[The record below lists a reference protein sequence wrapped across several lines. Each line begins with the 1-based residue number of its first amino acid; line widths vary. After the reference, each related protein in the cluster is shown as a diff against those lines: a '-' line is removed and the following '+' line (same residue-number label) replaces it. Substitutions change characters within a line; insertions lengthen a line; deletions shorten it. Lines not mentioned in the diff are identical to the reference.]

1 MKKINLK
8 GLSRDELDGFITG
21 IGEKSFRASQIWS
34 WIYVKGMTSF
44 ESMTNISKALRVRLD
59 RMAFISS
66 LRLIEKKSSPI
77 SGTRKFLWELEDG
90 FCVESVYIPEKKRRT
105 VCISSQVGCGLGCR
119 FCATAKVGFV
129 RNLLPHEIVDQ
140 VISVTRDVD
149 EKPTNIVVMGMG
161 EPLLNYENVLKAL
174 VIINNAE
181 GIGIGHRKITLS
193 TAGIVP
199 QLHRYTEEGHPFK
212 LAISLNGTTDAQ
224 RSRLMPINRKY
235 PLRDLLQTAREYTR
249 RRRKRL
255 TFEYV
260 LLKGVN
266 DTPADAQR
274 LLQLL
279 EGIPCKVNLIGY
291 NQARGSYKRPDEEHI
306 LGFAE
311 SIRSLCA
318 PVTLRLSRGDDID
331 GACGQLMA
339 THKNTQVD

>member
-8 GLSRDELDGFITG
+8 GLSRDELEGFITG
-21 IGEKSFRASQIWS
+21 IGEKPFRASQIWS
-34 WIYVKGMTSF
+34 WIYCKGTTSF
-44 ESMTNISKALRVRLD
+44 GDMTNISKALRVRLD
-59 RMAFISS
+59 SLSFVSS
-66 LRLIEKKSSPI
+66 LRLMEEKSSPI
-77 SGTRKFLWELEDG
+77 SGTRKFLWKLEDG

-105 VCISSQVGCGLGCR
+105 VCISSQVGCGLGCS
-119 FCATAKVGFV
+119 FCATANVGFV

-140 VISVTRDVD
+140 FISISRDVD
-149 EKPTNIVVMGMG
+149 EKPTNIVIMGMG
-161 EPLLNYENVLKAL
+161 EPLLNYENVIKAL
-174 VIINNAE
+174 VIMNNAE

-193 TAGIVP
+193 TAGIVS

-212 LAISLNGTTDAQ
+212 LAISLNATTDAQ

-235 PLRDLLQTAREYTR
+235 PLTDLLRAARKYTR

-260 LLKGVN
+260 LLKGIN

-274 LLQLL
+274 LLHLL
-279 EGIPCKVNLIGY
+279 DGIPCKVNLIGY
-291 NQARGSYKRPDEEHI
+291 NQARGTYKRPDEEHI

-339 THKNTQVD
+339 AHKNTRVE